1 MGRKYDE
8 TEHKACLSLEF
19 DVLALE
25 TLYAR
30 YNRKEYIHPDPLE
43 FLYQY
48 EDTRDREIVGLLAAC
63 LAYGR
68 VNQIL
73 KSVASVLRPMGP
85 SPFDFVMGNS
95 LDDFRG
101 TFKQFKHRFTTG
113 EQMAS
118 FLNGIRKVLRGYG
131 SLQACFLFGMSDR
144 DTTVLP
150 ALTMFVRELSAC
162 AEYNLEM
169 FLPAPEK
176 GSACKRLN
184 LFLRWMVRCDAVD
197 LGGWTGID
205 PASLIVPL
213 DTHMHRIGRLL
224 GLICRKQAD
233 MRSALEMTEHFR
245 RLIPEDPVRYDFALT
260 RLGIRDDL
268 SFTVAGAAGGDYR
281 KFSA

>member
-1 MGRKYDE
+1 M
-8 TEHKACLSLEF
+8 EF

-48 EDTRDREIVGLLAAC
+48 EDTRDREIAGLLAAC

-73 KSVASVLRPMGP
+73 KSVASVLHPMGA
-85 SPFDFVMGNS
+85 SPLEFVMGNS
-95 LDDFRG
+95 PNDFRE
-101 TFKQFKHRFTTG
+101 TFKNFKHRFTTG

-118 FLNGIRKVLRGYG
+118 FLKGIRKVLRSFG
-131 SLQACFLFGMSDR
+131 SLQACFLSGMSER

-150 ALTMFVRELSAC
+150 ALTLFVRELSASTG
-162 AEYNLEM
+162 YNLDM
-169 FLPAPEK
+169 FLPSPEK

-184 LFLRWMVRCDAVD
+184 LFLRWMVRSDAVD
-197 LGGWTGID
+197 LGGWTGIE
-205 PASLIVPL
+205 AARLIIPL

-245 RLIPEDPVRYDFALT
+245 RLTPQDPVRYDFALT

-268 SFTVAGAAGGDYR
+268 SFTVAGAAGGDY
-281 KFSA
+281 KKASV